1 MSENT
6 EKKKLS
12 KATSSYSYVTPNA
25 GFIYNRENPNA
36 DFISP
41 EQPMHLPWQILCAPM
56 NYKQELLQCR
66 YFYKR
71 DPFASTVINRM
82 SEMTA
87 GKLQNRKNYCTDEE
101 FHYFNAV
108 AEKLEQVIR
117 DAALEYFISGMAIP
131 DFIGTRVMGKKLH
144 PKLGRTRYTIPDPV
158 WIRNTDNIELK
169 RRPIGSERL
178 VYLKVPDAER
188 TFIMQDGVWP
198 DGTED
203 KDLFDSMKRQFPD
216 YVRKVKE
223 GMTSIP
229 MPQLNAILRKP
240 LPNADYPQPFLTPSL
255 DALKHKLKIK
265 EMDYTIA
272 SRAIEAILLIKSGSD
287 EFPVVEGDGDFD
299 ALKAQMDAQSS
310 IAGQQLVYKLYV
322 NHTVD
327 MKWIYPELDVLLSA
341 DKYLAVD
348 ADIFMGMGFS
358 RVLLIG
364 ETLRSN
370 ASTGDTV
377 ILGPLATLQE
387 ARGTLLMWVKK
398 LYRDLADLN
407 GFDNIPEP
415 FFSPLTASDSKT
427 LLQYA
432 STALKDGAISLNTY
446 AQLFGTD
453 FNMEQIQRDIEAS
466 EVVALPSIEP
476 KPPTPSGPNVAQ
488 AVT

>member
-1 MSENT
+1 MSE
-6 EKKKLS
+6 KLS
-12 KATSSYSYVTPNA
+12 KAISSYSYVTPNP
-25 GFIYNRENPNA
+25 GFVVNRDNPNA
-36 DFISP
+36 DFTSP
-41 EQPMHLPWQILCAPM
+41 EQPMQLPWQILCVPL
-56 NYKQELLQCR
+56 NYQQELFQCR

-101 FHYFNAV
+101 FHYFNAI
-108 AEKLEQVIR
+108 ADRLEQVIR
-117 DAALEYFISGMAIP
+117 DASLEYFISGMAVP
-131 DFIGTRVMGKKLH
+131 DFIGTKIMGKRLH
-144 PKLGRTRYTIPDPV
+144 PELGRTRYTIPDPV

-169 RRPIGSERL
+169 RRPIGSDRL
-178 VYLKVPDAER
+178 VYLKVPEAER
-188 TFIMQDGVWP
+188 TFIMNDGVWP

-203 KDLFDSMKRQFPD
+203 KELFNSMKRQFPE

-223 GMTSIP
+223 GTTRIP

-240 LPNADYPQPFLTPSL
+240 LPTSDYPQPFLTPSL
-255 DALKHKLKIK
+255 DSLKHKLKIK

-299 ALKAQMDAQSS
+299 ALKAQMDAQSY
-310 IAGQQLVYKLYV
+310 IAGRQLVYKLYV
-322 NHTVD
+322 NHTVS
-327 MKWIYPELDVLLSA
+327 MQWVYPEMDTLLSA

-387 ARGTLLMWVKK
+387 ARSTILTWIKK

-432 STALKDGAISLNTY
+432 STAVADGAISLNTY

-453 FNMEQIQRDIEAS
+453 FNMEQIQRAIEAAK
-466 EVVALPSIEP
+466 VVSLPSLEP
-476 KPPTPSGPNVAQ
+476 EAPVVSPTQPNTAQ
-488 AVT
+488 AVV